1 MITTTIIM
9 ISVLFFLTEIEII
22 FQFDKFHGP
31 LIAKIIHLAVF
42 ESRNRNFDL
51 TLTKELNLL
60 WPPIH
65 FKMYLI
71 IQTKW
76 CVMFLQYPRDLWL
89 LMDFWSTCFKFEIT
103 WSRSSLLASLCTNFP
118 TNSDS
123 YVIGPKNLKWMFS
136 TELSRH
142 GNESMSNAGSTA
154 GNRDRSENS

>member
-1 MITTTIIM
+1 M
-9 ISVLFFLTEIEII
+9 
-22 FQFDKFHGP
+22 
-31 LIAKIIHLAVF
+31 AVF

-123 YVIGPKNLKWMFS
+123 YVIGPKNLKWIFS
-136 TELSRH
+136 LRTSRH
-142 GNESMSNAGSTA
+142 SWADTDTSLCPMQGQRQETEIDPRICKILQTFF
-154 GNRDRSENS
+154 NRII